1 MTKNFIC
8 DFKITGKGN
17 PLFLIHGIGASK
29 NSWQPMIEELSKSFT
44 VITYDLRGHG
54 KSLVN
59 KKNFTFNHLI
69 NDLENLRGHLDIQ
82 QGYFAGH
89 SLGGM
94 IAPMYAIK
102 YPSRVL
108 KIGMFSTIAGR
119 SDEDKKKILD
129 VIKEMQKKGIEKTLS
144 TLINRWFTDNF
155 IKNNAD
161 LVNLRLNQVL
171 KTNPQVFLNV
181 FNIYANTEIFLSLK
195 HIIQPTLLL
204 TGEYDLGCSPKH
216 NKLMAKEIKKS
227 KLVILPKLKHSILI
241 ESPEKISK
249 NIIDFFYK

>member
-144 TLINRWFTDNF
+144 TLTNRWFTDNF

-227 KLVILPKLKHSILI
+227 KLIILPKLKHSILI
-241 ESPEKISK
+241 ESPEKVSK